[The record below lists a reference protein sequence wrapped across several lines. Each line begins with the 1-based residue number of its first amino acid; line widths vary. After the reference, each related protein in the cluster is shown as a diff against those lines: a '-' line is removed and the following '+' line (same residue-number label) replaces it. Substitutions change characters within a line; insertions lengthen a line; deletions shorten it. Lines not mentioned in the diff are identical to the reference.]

1 MATQITLSSAKAR
14 RVTGR
19 KENAVARRR
28 YQTGCLFKRGKRKKV
43 WVARWRE
50 DVIKP
55 DGSRARLLRSAVLG
69 LVSEIPTRCRA
80 LALLEERLRPLNQG
94 LRLPQS
100 TKRFR
105 DFAQGEWS
113 ALVLPTLKLSTQAG
127 YRRILG
133 RHLLPYFGEWRL
145 CDINKLDVQQFVAH

>member
-14 RVTGR
+14 RVTGG

-50 DVIKP
+50 DVIQGN
-55 DGSRARLLRSAVLG
+55 GSRGRLHRSAVWG
-69 LVSEIPTRCRA
+69 LVSETPPRRRA
-80 LALLEERLRPLNQG
+80 LALLEERLRPQNQG

-100 TKRFR
+100 TTRFR
-105 DFAQGEWS
+105 DFAQNEWS
-113 ALVLPTLKLSTQAG
+113 ALVLPTLKLSTQVGKSA
-127 YRRILG
+127 
-133 RHLLPYFGEWRL
+133 
-145 CDINKLDVQQFVAH
+145 